1 MAVKYILKKL
11 ERKFSDGRTD
21 TANGK
26 WYARAISVGTLET
39 ADLAEIIQRN
49 CSMKKSDVLAVLTEL
64 VEVMTDKLQESYAVK
79 LNDFGTFKIGITSKG
94 ADDPTNFTVT
104 NNIVGTHVN
113 FQPAYTVDIATGQ
126 RTKALLAG
134 VKVSET
140 AKNAV
145 GMESADDTG
154 E

>member
-11 ERKFSDGRTD
+11 ERTFKDGRTD
-21 TANGK
+21 PANNL
-26 WYARAISVGTLET
+26 WFARAITVGTLET
-39 ADLAEIIQRN
+39 KDLAEIIQKN
-49 CSMKKSDVLAVLTEL
+49 CSMKKSDVIAVLSEL

-94 ADDPTNFTVT
+94 ASDPTNFSVT
-104 NNIVGTHVN
+104 TNVVGTHIN
-113 FQPAYTVDIATGQ
+113 FQPAYTVDVATGK
-126 RTKALLAG
+126 RTKALLEG

-145 GMESADDTG
+145 L
-154 E
+154 